1 MLNLTKHHNPRP
13 LDIGTFVLKRN
24 FLLVHFSDK
33 LKTLRIG
40 PFKIINKLS
49 DITYEIVNQDGY
61 TSHIHRN
68 HLIPYYPKEPV
79 IFLFIQQYNPHLF
92 NDCHSN
98 TNDQIINSDEDKF
111 TDEEQIPSTTFN
123 KETDI
128 PSTIDLQPEPCNQY
142 SSFPYKQK
150 EQIPQ
155 NTSLDN
161 QSDIH
166 DYDNFINP
174 RRHSYNRYNFRPQPR
189 KDYLLF
195 LGEKDIIS
203 LSQKFC

>member
-1 MLNLTKHHNPRP
+1 MKTNLQTKN
-13 LDIGTFVLKRN
+13 N
-24 FLLVHFSDK
+24 FL
-33 LKTLRIG
+33 
-40 PFKIINKLS
+40 P
-49 DITYEIVNQDGY
+49 
-61 TSHIHRN
+61 
-68 HLIPYYPKEPV
+68 
-79 IFLFIQQYNPHLF
+79 
-92 NDCHSN
+92 
-98 TNDQIINSDEDKF
+98 
-111 TDEEQIPSTTFN
+111 TTFN

-128 PSTIDLQPEPCNQY
+128 PSTIDLQPEPLNQN

-189 KDYLLF
+189 KDYRLF
-195 LGEKDIIS
+195 LGEKDIFS
-203 LSQKFC
+203 LSQKSC

>member
-1 MLNLTKHHNPRP
+1 MAT
-13 LDIGTFVLKRN
+13 
-24 FLLVHFSDK
+24 
-33 LKTLRIG
+33 
-40 PFKIINKLS
+40 FKIINKLS
-49 DITYEIVNQDGY
+49 DITYEIVSQDGY

-79 IFLFIQQYNPHLF
+79 IFPFIQQYNPHLF
-92 NDCHSN
+92 NDCHLN

-111 TDEEQIPSTTFN
+111 TDEEQFPSTTFN

-128 PSTIDLQPEPCNQY
+128 PSTIDLQSEPFNQY

-189 KDYLLF
+189 KDYRLF

-203 LSQKFC
+203 HKESLKERKSLKLKTKINEIYFTNENIRKKS

>member
-1 MLNLTKHHNPRP
+1 MQQNKHINQKLHTASIQTFSENASYFNYRISMDTKGPINPPSNQNSYIHVIVDAFSHFVVTVPKKQNNAQNAVNSLLHHW
-13 LDIGTFVLKRN
+13 
-24 FLLVHFSDK
+24 
-33 LKTLRIG
+33 
-40 PFKIINKLS
+40 
-49 DITYEIVNQDGY
+49 IT
-61 TSHIHRN
+61 
-68 HLIPYYPKEPV
+68 
-79 IFLFIQQYNPHLF
+79 
-92 NDCHSN
+92 
-98 TNDQIINSDEDKF
+98 KF
-111 TDEEQIPSTTFN
+111 H
-123 KETDI
+123 
-128 PSTIDLQPEPCNQY
+128 

-189 KDYLLF
+189 KDYRLF

-203 LSQKFC
+203 ISQKSC

>member
-1 MLNLTKHHNPRP
+1 MNRP
-13 LDIGTFVLKRN
+13 PLPPITTTRSIHIPDPSSVL
-24 FLLVHFSDK
+24 
-33 LKTLRIG
+33 
-40 PFKIINKLS
+40 
-49 DITYEIVNQDGY
+49 
-61 TSHIHRN
+61 
-68 HLIPYYPKEPV
+68 
-79 IFLFIQQYNPHLF
+79 QY
-92 NDCHSN
+92 
-98 TNDQIINSDEDKF
+98 INSCPHKVPTATKTKRKTPLPTLPQNLDLPSSSNIPITFLPEPSLKL
-111 TDEEQIPSTTFN
+111 TDEEQFPSTTFN

-128 PSTIDLQPEPCNQY
+128 PSTIDLQPEPFNQY

-155 NTSLDN
+155 NTSMDN

-189 KDYLLF
+189 KDYRLF

-203 LSQKFC
+203 LSQKSC